1 MAVFLDSRYIIEQ
14 LKLNI
19 CSLSDFLL
27 RYGDLDRK
35 KRKKERKDKEDSFP
49 VVEAHNERRLISYLQ

>member
-35 KRKKERKDKEDSFP
+35 KKKERKDKEDSFP
-49 VVEAHNERRLISYLQ
+49 VVEAHNERRHISYLQ